1 MTKPKTAL
9 VLGGAES
16 VFTDAERA
24 FSMFTPDGVVA
35 VNDMI
40 ALWPNKLTHACTL
53 HGEKLLEWQ
62 TARKAAKRNADYE
75 TVYFERPR
83 GKGGPKIDV
92 IVSDRWPHLDSG
104 SSGLYAVKVMLDLG
118 FDRIVLAGVPMTQGG
133 GHFVRHEPWDA
144 HDRFRGAW
152 VGAIPHIAGR
162 VRSMSG
168 WTQEILGSPTPEW
181 LHQ

>member
-1 MTKPKTAL
+1 MAKPKTAL

-16 VFTDAERA
+16 VFADAERA
-24 FSMFTPDGVVA
+24 FAMFTPAAVIA

-40 ALWPNKLTHACTL
+40 AAWPNKITHACTL
-53 HGEKLLEWQ
+53 HGEKLLDWQ
-62 TARKAAKRNADYE
+62 AIRKAAKRNTDYQ
-75 TVYFERPR
+75 TVYFERLKAKPV
-83 GKGGPKIDV
+83 PKIDHV
-92 IVSDRWPHLDSG
+92 IEYRWPHLDSG
-104 SSGLYAVKVMLDLG
+104 SSGLYAVKAMLNLG

-152 VGAIPHIAGR
+152 VGAIPHIAGK

-168 WTQEILGSPTPEW
+168 WTQEILGSPSPEW
-181 LHQ
+181 LTQ